1 MQVAAAFPSD
11 LATLATT
18 RRFVLSVLDGRHY
31 PEELVDAAVLITSEL
46 AANAASHADG
56 DAFRITIHCPDDGT
70 VRIEVDDRD
79 DRLPQTTESDDPAD
93 WRGLRIVAA
102 YASSWGV
109 TRRASGKTV
118 WVELARTPAGSH

>member
-18 RRFVLSVLDGRHY
+18 RRFVLSVLDGRAY
-31 PEELVDAAVLITSEL
+31 PEEQVDAAVLITNEL
-46 AANAASHADG
+46 AANAASHAESDG
-56 DAFRITIHCPDDGT
+56 FRITIHCPDDGT

-79 DRLPQTTESDDPAD
+79 DRLPEAVETDDPES

-102 YASSWGV
+102 YASAWGV
-109 TRRASGKTV
+109 IRRSRGKTV